1 MNPAV
6 RDQFEVFKVL
16 VVADEEI
23 RKLDVELV
31 KERDALEG
39 VKKDLST
46 VREKIEQERQ
56 QYDVIEA
63 DRGARI
69 QEGRVMQQQLERS
82 REKLNRTRNEKES
95 NAVQREL
102 EETRKL
108 LRDVEDAV
116 GKRSLELDELRKSI
130 IDHEEQEAGFIAR
143 IGETEGAVSKRL
155 QEIETE
161 RGEKARVRDE
171 IAKKLPTPIL
181 RKYDMVRAKRLSGAA
196 KLESGR
202 CKSCNM
208 SLPPQLAQRII
219 RADVLEQCPS
229 CNRFLFVEAQ
239 APSAPPT
246 PSAS

>member
-6 RDQFEVFKVL
+6 RDQFEVLKVL
-16 VVADEEI
+16 VPADEEI
-23 RKLDVELV
+23 RKLDLELV

-39 VKKDLST
+39 VKKDLAN

-143 IGETEGAVSKRL
+143 IGETEGAVSARL
-155 QEIETE
+155 QQIEAE
-161 RGEKARVRDE
+161 RSEKARARDE
-171 IAKKLPTPIL
+171 IAKKLPAPLL
-181 RKYDMVRAKRLSGAA
+181 RKYDQIRAKRTSGAA
-196 KLESGR
+196 RLEGGR
-202 CKSCNM
+202 CKACNM
-208 SLPPQLAQRII
+208 SIPPQLSQRIV
-219 RADVLEQCPS
+219 RADVLEPCPS
-229 CNRFLFVEAQ
+229 CNRLLYIDAQ
-239 APSAPPT
+239 ASTPP
-246 PSAS
+246 AS